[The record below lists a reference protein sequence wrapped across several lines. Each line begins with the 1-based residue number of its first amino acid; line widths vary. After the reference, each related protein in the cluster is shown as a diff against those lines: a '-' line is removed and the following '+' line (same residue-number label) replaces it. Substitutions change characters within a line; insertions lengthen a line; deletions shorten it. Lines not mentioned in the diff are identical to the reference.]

1 MKVAVSMRRPVPP
14 GRLPAHA
21 VRRGPADGRGR
32 QRPQGRRGRPPGL
45 HPSRFREPIGTPI
58 ILPDNH
64 HSIGVS
70 VNRCLPALL
79 LLLLIVVP
87 AVGHDPDSYEPD
99 TLTLTF
105 LDVGQGDAILVQAA
119 NGQAMLVDAGEASA
133 APNLSSRLAAKGVTH
148 LAYLVGTHD
157 HDDHIGGMASLVGSL
172 AVDEYLENGDPAAS
186 QTAAALHQALALRG
200 IPSRNLTAGETIP
213 LDPANITVTV
223 LNPQPVRSGD
233 EDEDSIVLRLV
244 WGETSFFLAGDAG
257 TGAEGRIL
265 ASGLPLDRTYFTFLK
280 VGHHGSDTATGAPF
294 VAAVQ
299 PNISVIEC
307 GRYNPYHHPSG
318 AVVKRLQDAGSDVF
332 TTASGGEVRIISYQY
347 GYVEYSH
354 GGQLPVTVEGA
365 SLPPTDPDF
374 DGLYEDVNG
383 NGRKDFEDVVFY
395 FNRMTWIDENERWW
409 FDFNDNDRIDFG
421 DVVRLFDLL

>member
-1 MKVAVSMRRPVPP
+1 M
-14 GRLPAHA
+14 
-21 VRRGPADGRGR
+21 
-32 QRPQGRRGRPPGL
+32 
-45 HPSRFREPIGTPI
+45 
-58 ILPDNH
+58 
-64 HSIGVS
+64 
-70 VNRCLPALL
+70 NRCLPALL

-87 AVGHDPDSYEPD
+87 AVGYDGYEPD

-133 APNLSSRLAAKGVTH
+133 APAVGSRLAEEGITH

-157 HDDHIGGMASLVGSL
+157 HDDHIGGMASLVQSL
-172 AVDEYLENGDPAAS
+172 TVDEYLENGDYAAS
-186 QTAAALHQALALRG
+186 ETATALHQALALRG
-200 IPSRNLTAGETIP
+200 IPARNLTAGETIP

-223 LNPQPVRSGD
+223 LNPQPSRIGD

-244 WGETSFFLAGDAG
+244 WGETSFFLTGDAG

-265 ASGLPLDRTYFTFLK
+265 ASGLPLDHTYFTFLK

-294 VAAVQ
+294 VAVVQ

-307 GRYNPYHHPSG
+307 GRFNPYHHPSQV
-318 AVVKRLQDAGSDVF
+318 VVKRLQDAGADVF

-347 GYVEYSH
+347 GYVEYSE
-354 GGQLPVTVEGA
+354 GGQLPVTVQGA

-374 DGLYEDVNG
+374 DGAFEDVNG
-383 NGRKDFEDVVFY
+383 NQRLDFEDVVLY
-395 FNRMTWIDENERWW
+395 FNQMSWIDENEGWW
-409 FDFNDNDRIDFG
+409 FDYNGNNRIDFA
-421 DVVRLFDLL
+421 DVVWLFNRLQSSFRSTSGETSLLPRRSPFR